1 MHFDDQNK
9 QIVFISMSWNVLKEI
24 QNTFSMFLWSYG
36 NTCGSLGELEKV
48 AETLACRLMSLLW
61 WAKFNDMMLL
71 QALF

>member
-36 NTCGSLGELEKV
+36 NTCGSLGELEKLQ
-48 AETLACRLMSLLW
+48 AETLGVG
-61 WAKFNDMMLL
+61 
-71 QALF
+71 